1 MIRTTYKGFN
11 ILARSYQLHESK
23 RWTADLEIRR
33 NGRRQPFSVA
43 ERYQTEQEA
52 DDRSYGLGRRIIDGD
67 VAGWSVNHL
76 RAPSRRRSRFAPIW
90 KEGSMRAYIIAG
102 IVLLGLGAFV
112 LLRGGS
118 FTTRRDVV
126 RMGDMKITA
135 DQQQSI
141 PPWVGGAALVAG
153 LALIVVG
160 TRKRA

>member
-1 MIRTTYKGFN
+1 
-11 ILARSYQLHESK
+11 
-23 RWTADLEIRR
+23 
-33 NGRRQPFSVA
+33 
-43 ERYQTEQEA
+43 
-52 DDRSYGLGRRIIDGD
+52 
-67 VAGWSVNHL
+67 
-76 RAPSRRRSRFAPIW
+76 
-90 KEGSMRAYIIAG
+90 MRPYIIAG

-112 LLRGGS
+112 LLRGAS